1 MLWLDDKSYIV
12 LFFFYLNLPI
22 LFISVLL
29 VVGYSCCIQ
38 SETAL
43 LQIVIICVFGL
54 IPKSLYTLPDF
65 VFQMR
70 NCDSWFQFPLS
81 DWELFP
87 LCFVVLWCYWWRNPF
102 WCMAVVLLFVSCT
115 WDDFIISYPRWV
127 KGGV

>member
-1 MLWLDDKSYIV
+1 MKKLYSFI
-12 LFFFYLNLPI
+12 FFYLNLPI

-54 IPKSLYTLPDF
+54 ISKSLYTLSDF

-70 NCDSWFQFPLS
+70 NCDS
-81 DWELFP
+81 
-87 LCFVVLWCYWWRNPF
+87 
-102 WCMAVVLLFVSCT
+102 
-115 WDDFIISYPRWV
+115 
-127 KGGV
+127 